1 MTDKVKVGL
10 RGQVVIPSRLR
21 KKFKM
26 ETGVIL
32 EIGETKEGL
41 LLKPLNPVAD
51 MKGLGR
57 GVFGDPVK
65 YQKKMRE
72 EWECNQQSPPVNPKK
87 E

>member
-1 MTDKVKVGL
+1 MTEKVKVGQ

-65 YQKKMRE
+65 YQKKIRE
-72 EWECNQQSPPVNPKK
+72 EWECRQQ
-87 E
+87 

>member
-1 MTDKVKVGL
+1 MTEKVKVGI

-32 EIGETKEGL
+32 EIDETKEGL

-65 YQKKMRE
+65 YQKKTRQ
-72 EWECNQQSPPVNPKK
+72 EWEGRQQ
-87 E
+87 

>member
-1 MTDKVKVGL
+1 MTDKVKVGM

-65 YQKKMRE
+65 YQKKIRE
-72 EWECNQQSPPVNPKK
+72 EWECSQQ
-87 E
+87 

>member
-1 MTDKVKVGL
+1 MTEKVKVGL

-65 YQKKMRE
+65 YQKKIRE
-72 EWECNQQSPPVNPKK
+72 EWECRQQ
-87 E
+87 

>member
-1 MTDKVKVGL
+1 MTEKVKVGL
-10 RGQVVIPSRLR
+10 RGQVVIPSKLR

-57 GVFGDPVK
+57 GIFGDPVK
-65 YQKKMRE
+65 YQKKIRE
-72 EWECNQQSPPVNPKK
+72 EWECRQQ
-87 E
+87 